1 MSTIGPSTINPV
13 EFNSGEE
20 SKLNPPVAIPAMGK
34 PPFEASEG
42 GHLMFLR
49 SGQDFTFGEFQFVK
63 GYGVLFL

>member
-1 MSTIGPSTINPV
+1 
-13 EFNSGEE
+13 
-20 SKLNPPVAIPAMGK
+20 MGK

-42 GHLMFLR
+42 GHWMFLR

>member
-1 MSTIGPSTINPV
+1 MA
-13 EFNSGEE
+13 GESLDE
-20 SKLNPPVAIPAMGK
+20 RSFDLPVAIPAMGK